1 MAEIE
6 AGWHLSRAC
15 AWQGYGPVKA
25 VLLTP
30 LFFGV
35 AHLHHAYDFVVHQ
48 GCTVNSALVMVSA
61 PTVQQDRP
69 TLLPSVQR
77 GALPCHTCQ
86 GDESALLCHLS
97 VSWLHVNTAHIS

>member
-1 MAEIE
+1 M
-6 AGWHLSRAC
+6 
-15 AWQGYGPVKA
+15 KA

-48 GCTVNSALVMVSA
+48 GCTVKSALVMVSA

-69 TLLPSVQR
+69 ALLPRV
-77 GALPCHTCQ
+77 
-86 GDESALLCHLS
+86 
-97 VSWLHVNTAHIS
+97 